1 MLRPLRKPLVVM
13 TPKSLLRHKG
23 ATSALEEIA
32 SGTDFQNIIAEV
44 DPLEVDKVECLIACS
59 GKLYYELLQARR
71 EREIENIA
79 IIRIEQLY
87 PFPAEEFK
95 EQLALYPNA
104 HLVRWCQEEP
114 RNQGAWRYIMKR
126 LLDCM
131 SSTQE
136 ISYATR
142 PPSASPAVGYLQ
154 KHLEQQKAIIDT
166 ALSIEVDSSMVMPKI
181 KKEKKSVSRG

>member
-1 MLRPLRKPLVVM
+1 MLRPVRKPLIVM

-23 ATSALEEIA
+23 ATSSLDEIDRA
-32 SGTDFQNIIAEV
+32 CVFQNIIPEI
-44 DPLEVDKVECLIACS
+44 DQIEPEKVECLVACS
-59 GKLYYELLQARR
+59 GKIYYELIQARR
-71 EREIENIA
+71 EREIDNIA

-87 PFPAEEFK
+87 PFPGTEFN

-104 HLVRWCQEEP
+104 RLIRWCQEEP

-126 LLDCM
+126 ILDSLLPN
-131 SSTQE
+131 QE

-166 ALSIEVDSSMVMPKI
+166 ALSIDVESSMGMPKV
-181 KKEKKSVSRG
+181 KKEKKSANRG